1 MKKKLTTLASDT
13 TLNGAAIRLGAPGEV
28 LGVAEG
34 IETALSVYTA
44 TGLPTWSTICANGM
58 EHFVPPA
65 GVKVVLI
72 WADKDRSETGAK
84 AAKVLARRLREEG
97 ILGVIL
103 TIEKPIPTEAKG
115 LDWNDILREDGAEAF
130 PVVG

>member
-1 MKKKLTTLASDT
+1 MLVS
-13 TLNGAAIRLGAPGEV
+13 LNEDCR
-28 LGVAEG
+28 
-34 IETALSVYTA
+34 
-44 TGLPTWSTICANGM
+44 
-58 EHFVPPA
+58 
-65 GVKVVLI
+65 
-72 WADKDRSETGAK
+72 DKDRSETGAK

-103 TIEKPIPTEAKG
+103 TIEKVIPTEAKG